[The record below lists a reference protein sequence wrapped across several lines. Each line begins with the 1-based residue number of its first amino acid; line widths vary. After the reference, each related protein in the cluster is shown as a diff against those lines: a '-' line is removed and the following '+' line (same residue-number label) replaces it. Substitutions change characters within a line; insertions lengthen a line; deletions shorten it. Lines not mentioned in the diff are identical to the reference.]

1 MDIRKF
7 VDTPMEVPNWSSHT
21 QSEERIVKKVTE
33 AADHVYS
40 HERRDGY
47 VRSHQVSAEL
57 MARNRSKQDLVNLV
71 KFRRPGE

>member
-1 MDIRKF
+1 
-7 VDTPMEVPNWSSHT
+7 MEQNQSRPGIFKESVPYHT
-21 QSEERIVKKVTE
+21 GVERIVKKVTE
-33 AADHVYS
+33 AAAHVYS

-47 VRSHQVSAEL
+47 VRSHEVSAEL